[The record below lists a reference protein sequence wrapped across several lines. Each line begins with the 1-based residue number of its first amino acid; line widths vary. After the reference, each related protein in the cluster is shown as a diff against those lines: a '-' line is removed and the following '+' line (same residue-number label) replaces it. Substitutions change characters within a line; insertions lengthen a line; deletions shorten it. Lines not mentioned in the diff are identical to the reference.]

1 MRLREVVELPEL
13 KKRDIVVIGHYKTD
27 EGVFAVLARRGE
39 KLLPFPKLFHLIE
52 DGPENPD
59 PEVDVSEINSIL
71 RHFGYFGPI
80 STFPPK

>member
-59 PEVDVSEINSIL
+59 PEVDVLEMDSIL